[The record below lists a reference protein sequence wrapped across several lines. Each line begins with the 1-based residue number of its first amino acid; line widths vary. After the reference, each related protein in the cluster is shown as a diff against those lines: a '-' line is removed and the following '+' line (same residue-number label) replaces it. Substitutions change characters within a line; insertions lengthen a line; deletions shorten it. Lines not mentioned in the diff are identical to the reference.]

1 MVTPMKESILKAK
14 VLVEALPYIRQWSG
28 ATVVVKY
35 GGSTRSGDEGLR
47 STLQDIVLMKFVG
60 MRPIIVHGGGKDIN
74 ALLDKLNIQS
84 RFVDGLRY
92 TDAPTMEV
100 VEMVLGGKIN
110 KELVATLHSLGG
122 EAVGLSG
129 KDGGMLICE
138 KARSVSGKD
147 VGFVGKIAKVNT
159 AILETLDRDQ
169 FIPVIAP
176 LGLGKDGKTYNVNA
190 DDAAAAIAGSLKAE
204 KLVYLTDVPGI
215 LRKKDDPSTLI
226 SSLTVKEAKSLTRSK
241 VISGGMIPK
250 VGSCLEAL
258 SKGVGKT
265 HIIDG
270 TLPHA
275 LLLEIFTPAGV
286 GTQIVP

>member
-1 MVTPMKESILKAK
+1 MKESILKAK

-35 GGSTRSGDEGLR
+35 GGSTRSGDAHLR

-60 MRPIIVHGGGKDIN
+60 MRPIVVHGGGKDIS
-74 ALLDKLNIQS
+74 ALLDKLHIQS
-84 RFVDGLRY
+84 QFVDGLRV

-110 KELVATLHSLGG
+110 KELVAVIHSLGG

-129 KDGGMLICE
+129 KDGGMLLCE
-138 KARSVSGKD
+138 RARSHTGKD
-147 VGFVGKIAKVNT
+147 VGFVGRIVKVNK
-159 AILETLDRDQ
+159 AVLETLDRDQ

-176 LGLGKDGKTYNVNA
+176 LGMGKDGKTYNVNA
-190 DDAAAAIAGSLKAE
+190 DDAAAAVAGALKAE

-215 LRKKDDPSTLI
+215 LKKKDDPSSLL
-226 SSLTVKEAKSLTRSK
+226 SSLTSKEARSMVK
-241 VISGGMIPK
+241 KGSIAGGMIPK
-250 VGSCLEAL
+250 VHSCLSALEA
-258 SKGVGKT
+258 GVGKT

-270 TLPHA
+270 MLQHA
-275 LLLEIFTPAGV
+275 LLLEIFTPQGV

>member
-1 MVTPMKESILKAK
+1 MKESILKAR
-14 VLVEALPYIRQWSG
+14 VLVEALPYIRQWAG

-35 GGSTRSGDEGLR
+35 GGSTRSGDEMLR

-60 MRPIIVHGGGKDIN
+60 MKPVVVHGGGKDIN
-74 ALLDKLNIQS
+74 AFLERLNIQS
-84 RFVDGLRY
+84 RFVDGLRV

-110 KELVATLHSLGG
+110 KELVAILQSLGG

-129 KDGGMLICE
+129 KDGGMLMCE
-138 KARSVSGKD
+138 RAKSSTGKD
-147 VGFVGKIAKVNT
+147 VGLVGKIVKVNS
-159 AILETLDRDQ
+159 AVLETLDRDQ

-176 LGLGKDGKTYNVNA
+176 LGLGRDGKTYNVNA
-190 DDAAAAIAGSLKAE
+190 DDAAAAIAGALKAE

-215 LRKKDDPSTLI
+215 LKKKNDPTSLI
-226 SSLTVKEAKSLTRSK
+226 SSLTVKDAKKLVKSGA
-241 VISGGMIPK
+241 IAGGMIPK
-250 VGSCLEAL
+250 VGSCMEAL
-258 SKGVGKT
+258 RKGVGKT

-270 TLPHA
+270 TLQHA
-275 LLLEIFTPAGV
+275 LLLEIFTPQGV

>member
-1 MVTPMKESILKAK
+1 MKESILKAK

-28 ATVVVKY
+28 ATIVVKY

-60 MRPIIVHGGGKDIN
+60 MRPIVVHGGGKDIN
-74 ALLDKLNIQS
+74 ALLDKLQIQS

-110 KELVATLHSLGG
+110 KELVATIHALGG

-129 KDGGMLICE
+129 KDGGMLLCE
-138 KARSVSGKD
+138 KARSTTGKD
-147 VGFVGKIAKVNT
+147 VGFVGKVLRVNT
-159 AILETLDRDQ
+159 AVLETLDRDQ

-190 DDAAAAIAGSLKAE
+190 DDAAAAIAGALKAE

-215 LRKKDDPSTLI
+215 LKKAGDPSTLI
-226 SSLTVKEAKSLTRSK
+226 SSLTVKEARNLIRRKI
-241 VISGGMIPK
+241 ISGGMIPK
-250 VGSCLEAL
+250 VNSCIGAL
-258 SKGVGKT
+258 SAGVGKT

-270 TLPHA
+270 TLLHA